1 MPAQADVEEGK
12 DAFVVP
18 EPKRLKGVASPMSKT
33 PSQSERE
40 KKKPLEQLA
49 YAHPAWM
56 RKVEVWKMDFEK
68 AMSNLRSEGWVT
80 ERDEDENILACT
92 DRGAAIKAGRAK
104 AKTE

>member
-1 MPAQADVEEGK
+1 MEEE
-12 DAFVVP
+12 DDDCVAP

-33 PSQSERE
+33 SSEAERQ
-40 KKKPLEQLA
+40 KKKHLEQLA

-56 RKVEVWKMDFEK
+56 RKVEEWKKDFEK

-92 DRGAAIKAGRAK
+92 DRGRCNKSWTG
-104 AKTE
+104 EGQS